1 MLSIFY
7 LISVSSFELGKL
19 DEQQISIE
27 ILAIQLLARLVYVHV
42 LNSKLLFC
50 FFFVTGEGDWIRD
63 EGGRGGGDRSF
74 PSAET
79 DDHSN
84 QAVQV

>member
-42 LNSKLLFC
+42 LNSKLLFW
-50 FFFVTGEGDWIRD
+50 FFFVTGEGD
-63 EGGRGGGDRSF
+63 
-74 PSAET
+74 
-79 DDHSN
+79 
-84 QAVQV
+84 

>member
-42 LNSKLLFC
+42 LNSKLLY
-50 FFFVTGEGDWIRD
+50 FFVTGEGD
-63 EGGRGGGDRSF
+63 
-74 PSAET
+74 
-79 DDHSN
+79 
-84 QAVQV
+84 